1 MATAAANEFS
11 ICVLFDKHKDGWYY
25 VHSPNVIG
33 LHLAGT
39 DVALIRQEIET
50 IVKDLLWL
58 NHKIAADQIRCVPS
72 LDHVMK
78 QLDGDADDAPEQQE
92 TYLVKVA

>member
-1 MATAAANEFS
+1 MAAAAANEFS
-11 ICVLFDKHKDGWYY
+11 ICILFEKNKDGRYY

-50 IVKDLLWL
+50 VVKDLLWF
-58 NHKIAADQIRCVPS
+58 NHKIIADQIRWVPS

-78 QLDGDADDAPEQQE
+78 QLDGDADDAPGQQE